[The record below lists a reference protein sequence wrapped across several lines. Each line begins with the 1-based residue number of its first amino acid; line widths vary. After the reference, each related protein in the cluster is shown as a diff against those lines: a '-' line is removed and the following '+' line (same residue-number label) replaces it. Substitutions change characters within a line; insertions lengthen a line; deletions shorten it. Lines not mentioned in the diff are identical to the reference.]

1 MIRLNG
7 EKMRQKLEKLLV
19 SNGCG
24 KGRVNGGNGNGNGG
38 NGKRH

>member
-7 EKMRQKLEKLLV
+7 EKMRQKLERLLT
-19 SNGCG
+19 SNGNE
-24 KGRVNGGNGNGNGG
+24 KRELSGRNGNGNGV